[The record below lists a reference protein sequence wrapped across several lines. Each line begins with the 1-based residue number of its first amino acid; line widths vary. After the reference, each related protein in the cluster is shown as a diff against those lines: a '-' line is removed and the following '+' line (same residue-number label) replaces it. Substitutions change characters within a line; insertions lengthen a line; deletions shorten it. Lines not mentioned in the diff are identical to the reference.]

1 MATFTSASY
10 EGRYLQ
16 LTITE
21 TVSVVANTSTLS
33 WTLTS
38 AGGSAVYYT
47 VDATTVTINGTTV
60 YEKQGQTG
68 RIESFLPRRVPS
80 AERLRSPITA
90 MAQKLSM

>member
-21 TVSVVANTSTLS
+21 TVNVAANTSTLS

-47 VDATTVTINGTTV
+47 VDTTTVKINGTTV
-60 YEKQGQTG
+60 YEKARTN
-68 RIESFLPRRVPS
+68 
-80 AERLRSPITA
+80 
-90 MAQKLSM
+90 